1 MALLG
6 LNSAFWRERRVFLT
20 GHTGFKGG
28 WLSVWLNML
37 NARVH
42 GFALEPSTRP
52 ALFEIARI
60 RTLLATHDVAD
71 IRDSATL
78 LEAMT
83 RASPEVVFHLAAQPL
98 VRESYRTPVETF
110 ATNVMGTVHLLEAVR
125 RVPSVRAVVVI
136 TSDKCY
142 ANLETGNAYVESDAL
157 GGRDPYSASKACT
170 ELATQAWQTSFLSS
184 RVGIATARAGNVIG
198 GGDWAQ
204 DRLVPDALRAWEQG
218 ESLRVRSPSAVRPW
232 QHVLEPLLGYL
243 KLAEHLFHGNAA
255 EAWNFGP
262 DASDMV
268 SVGVLLDRL
277 AKRWGEDATW
287 VSDEGNHPHEA
298 GLLHLDSG
306 KARSRLNWVPRWS
319 LDVALDH
326 VVGWHRA
333 YLAGDDMLR
342 RCESDIEFYLT
353 P

>member
-142 ANLETGNAYVESDAL
+142 LNRETGHSYNESNAL
-157 GGRDPYSASKACT
+157 GGRDPYSASKACA
-170 ELATQAWQTSFLSS
+170 ELATQSWRASFLSG
-184 RVGIATARAGNVIG
+184 RAGIATARAGNVIG
-198 GGDWAQ
+198 GGDWSE
-204 DRLVPDALRAWEQG
+204 DRLVPDALRAWGQG
-218 ESLRVRSPSAVRPW
+218 KTLRVRSPGAVRPW
-232 QHVLEPLLGYL
+232 QHVLEPILGYL
-243 KLAEHLFHGNAA
+243 ILAERLFNGEVA

-268 SVGVLLDRL
+268 PVGELLDRL
-277 AKRWGEDATW
+277 AKLWGKGATW
-287 VSDEGNHPHEA
+287 VSHDEEHPHEA
-298 GLLHLDSG
+298 GYLHLDSS
-306 KARSRLNWVPRWS
+306 KANRQLGWNSRWS
-319 LDVALDH
+319 LETALDH

-333 YLAGDDMLR
+333 YLAGEDMLR
-342 RCESDIEFYLT
+342 RCQSDIEFYLKS
-353 P
+353 